1 MGELGM
7 NSVRPVLVITAIA
20 IALVACNQSVDVT
33 TKQSQPSGSPAAA
46 APTATPDPFASARTN
61 FAKHCVICHGA
72 NAEGGRVEVEGKRL
86 KVPSLTKGHAL
97 EHPDDKLIKQIAEG
111 DDEMPAFKDKLS
123 SQEINDL
130 VDFIR
135 KELQGR

>member
-1 MGELGM
+1 M
-7 NSVRPVLVITAIA
+7 NFVKAVLVVTAIA
-20 IALVACNQSVDVT
+20 ISLVACNSSADVT
-33 TKQSQPSGSPAAA
+33 TNQSRPSTSPAAA
-46 APTATPDPFASARTN
+46 TATPDQFASTRAN

-72 NAEGGRVEVEGKRL
+72 NGEGGRVEVEGKRL

>member
-1 MGELGM
+1 M
-7 NSVRPVLVITAIA
+7 NFVRPALVITAIA

-33 TKQSQPSGSPAAA
+33 TNQSQPSGSPAAA
-46 APTATPDPFASARTN
+46 STATPDPFASARAN
-61 FAKHCVICHGA
+61 FAKHCVVCHGA

-97 EHPDDKLIKQIAEG
+97 DHPDDKLIKQITEG

>member
-1 MGELGM
+1 M
-7 NSVRPVLVITAIA
+7 NSARPVLIITAIA
-20 IALVACNQSVDVT
+20 IALVGCNQSVDVT
-33 TKQSQPSGSPAAA
+33 TNQGQPSGSPAAA
-46 APTATPDPFASARTN
+46 STATPEPFASARAN
-61 FAKHCVICHGA
+61 FAKHCVVCHGA
-72 NAEGGRVEVEGKRL
+72 NGEGGRVEVEGKRL
-86 KVPSLTKGHAL
+86 RVPSLTKGHAL

>member
-1 MGELGM
+1 M
-7 NSVRPVLVITAIA
+7 NFVRPALVITAIA

-33 TKQSQPSGSPAAA
+33 TNQSQPSGSPAAA
-46 APTATPDPFASARTN
+46 STATPDPFASARAN
-61 FAKHCVICHGA
+61 FAKHCVVCHGA

-97 EHPDDKLIKQIAEG
+97 DHPDDKLIKQITEG

-135 KELQGR
+135 KELQGK

>member
-1 MGELGM
+1 M
-7 NSVRPVLVITAIA
+7 NSVRSILVVVVIA
-20 IALVACNQSVDVT
+20 VAVVACNQSVDVPT
-33 TKQSQPSGSPAAA
+33 NQNQRSSSPVAAG
-46 APTATPDPFASARTN
+46 PTATPDPFASARMN
-61 FAKHCVICHGA
+61 FAKHCVNCHGA
-72 NAEGGRVEVEGKRL
+72 NGEGGRVEVEGKRL

-97 EHPDDKLIKQIAEG
+97 EHPDDKLIEQIAEG

>member
-1 MGELGM
+1 M
-7 NSVRPVLVITAIA
+7 NSVRCVLVLAVIA
-20 IALVACNQSVDVT
+20 IAVVACNQSVDVPT
-33 TKQSQPSGSPAAA
+33 NQNQRSSSPVAA
-46 APTATPDPFASARTN
+46 APTATPDPFASARAN
-61 FAKHCVICHGA
+61 FAKHCVLCHGA

>member
-1 MGELGM
+1 M
-7 NSVRPVLVITAIA
+7 NFVRAVLIITALA
-20 IALVACNQSVDVT
+20 ITLIACNQSADVT
-33 TKQSQPSGSPAAA
+33 TNQSQPSGSAVASK
-46 APTATPDPFASARTN
+46 ATPDPFASARAN
-61 FAKHCVICHGA
+61 FAKHCVVCHGA
-72 NAEGGRVEVEGKRL
+72 KGEGGRVEVEGKKL
-86 KVPSLTKGHAL
+86 KVPNLTKGHAT

>member
-1 MGELGM
+1 M
-7 NSVRPVLVITAIA
+7 NFVRAVLVIAAIA
-20 IALVACNQSVDVT
+20 MALVACNQSVDVAT
-33 TKQSQPSGSPAAA
+33 NQSQPSGSPAAA
-46 APTATPDPFASARTN
+46 APTATPDPFASARAN

-97 EHPDDKLIKQIAEG
+97 EHPDDKLIKQITEG

-135 KELQGR
+135 RELQGR

>member
-1 MGELGM
+1 M
-7 NSVRPVLVITAIA
+7 NSIRLVLLIAAIA
-20 IALVACNQSVDVT
+20 VAVAVAACNQSEDLPT
-33 TKQSQPSGSPAAA
+33 NQNQPSGSRGAA
-46 APTATPDPFASARTN
+46 APTATPDPFAPAREN

-72 NAEGGRVEVEGKRL
+72 NGEGGRVEVEGKRL

>member
-1 MGELGM
+1 M
-7 NSVRPVLVITAIA
+7 NSVKPVLVITTIA

-33 TKQSQPSGSPAAA
+33 TNQSQPSGSPAAA
-46 APTATPDPFASARTN
+46 STATPDPFASARAN
-61 FAKHCVICHGA
+61 FAKHCVVCHGA
-72 NAEGGRVEVEGKRL
+72 NGEGGRVEVEGKRL
-86 KVPSLTKGHAL
+86 KVPNLTKGHAV
-97 EHPDDKLIKQIAEG
+97 EHPDDKLIKQITEG

-135 KELQGR
+135 RELQGR

>member
-1 MGELGM
+1 MTF
-7 NSVRPVLVITAIA
+7 VKAVLVVTAIA
-20 IALVACNQSVDVT
+20 ISLVACNQSADLT
-33 TKQSQPSGSPAAA
+33 TNRSQPSGSPAAA
-46 APTATPDPFASARTN
+46 STATPDQFATARAN
-61 FAKHCVICHGA
+61 FAKHCVKCHGA
-72 NAEGGRVEVEGKRL
+72 NGEGGRVEVEGKKL

-111 DDEMPAFKDKLS
+111 DDEMPAFKDKLN

-130 VDFIR
+130 VDFIH

>member
-1 MGELGM
+1 M
-7 NSVRPVLVITAIA
+7 NSIRPVLVIAAIA
-20 IALVACNQSVDVT
+20 ITLVACNQSEDVPT
-33 TKQSQPSGSPAAA
+33 NQNQRASSPVAA
-46 APTATPDPFASARTN
+46 APTATPDPFAFARAN
-61 FAKHCVICHGA
+61 FAKHCVTCHGA
-72 NAEGGRVEVEGKRL
+72 NGEGGRVEVEGKRL

-97 EHPDDKLIKQIAEG
+97 EHPDDELIKQIAEG

>member
-1 MGELGM
+1 M

-20 IALVACNQSVDVT
+20 IALVACNQPVDVT
-33 TKQSQPSGSPAAA
+33 SNQSQPSGSPAVAS
-46 APTATPDPFASARTN
+46 TATPDQFASARAN
-61 FAKHCVICHGA
+61 FAKHCVVCHGA

-86 KVPSLTKGHAL
+86 KVPNLTKGHAV
-97 EHPDDKLIKQIAEG
+97 EHPDDKLIKQITEG

-123 SQEINDL
+123 SQEINEL

-135 KELQGR
+135 KELQGK

>member
-1 MGELGM
+1 MINRARVFLI
-7 NSVRPVLVITAIA
+7 SVFAIFVLAA
-20 IALVACNQSVDVT
+20 CAQQEALT
-33 TKQSQPSGSPAAA
+33 TNRSQPSASPAAP
-46 APTATPDPFASARTN
+46 APTATPDPLAFARAN
-61 FAKHCVICHGA
+61 FVKHCVVCHGP
-72 NAEGGRVEVEGKRL
+72 NGEGGRVEHEGKKLR
-86 KVPSLTKGHAL
+86 VPALTKGHAL
-97 EHPDDKLIKQIAEG
+97 EHPDEKLIEQIAEG

>member
-1 MGELGM
+1 M
-7 NSVRPVLVITAIA
+7 NSVRPTLVIIAIA

-33 TKQSQPSGSPAAA
+33 TNQSQPAGSPVATS
-46 APTATPDPFASARTN
+46 TATPDQFATARAN
-61 FAKHCVICHGA
+61 FAKHCVVCHGA

-135 KELQGR
+135 RELQGR